1 MRLSRLLTVIVLV
14 ALLAFGSLT
23 AWSQQS
29 ESDTGRSQG
38 PSPGRYQGPLPGR
51 SQDQQGQSM
60 GPPPAVM
67 VTDGHNLYVL
77 QGPWIYQFSASDLSL
92 KKKVQ
97 LPRPEPPE
105 GQRPS
110 EGQRPYGGQ
119 RP

>member
-1 MRLSRLLTVIVLV
+1 MQVPRLLAVFALV

-29 ESDTGRSQG
+29 ESDTGRSQA
-38 PSPGRYQGPLPGR
+38 SSQGRI
-51 SQDQQGQSM
+51 M
-60 GPPPAVM
+60 GPPPPGGICA
-67 VTDGHNLYVL
+67 DGQNVYVL

-105 GQRPS
+105 GQRS
-110 EGQRPYGGQ
+110 SGGQ